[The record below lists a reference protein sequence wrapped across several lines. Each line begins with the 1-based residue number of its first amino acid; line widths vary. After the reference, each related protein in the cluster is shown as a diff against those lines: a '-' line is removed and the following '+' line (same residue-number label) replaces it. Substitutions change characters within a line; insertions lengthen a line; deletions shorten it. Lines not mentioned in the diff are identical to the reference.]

1 MPSSQLDPYGAS
13 SQSEPQ
19 PSKLNRTW
27 KGSKTTARLPE
38 SRMLQFS
45 PPTARYIFRSSTQR
59 CCTMLLTL
67 TWPFMALTNVSCLVL
82 PIRSC
87 SNAAERDGDIVAL
100 PRRRFS
106 IRVVQKA
113 WPQPKRL
120 KIGFICGSPA
130 CHQLKN
136 NVLVHVSRTL

>member
-1 MPSSQLDPYGAS
+1 
-13 SQSEPQ
+13 
-19 PSKLNRTW
+19 
-27 KGSKTTARLPE
+27 
-38 SRMLQFS
+38 
-45 PPTARYIFRSSTQR
+45 
-59 CCTMLLTL
+59 MLLHA
-67 TWPFMALTNVSCLVL
+67 PHSDMAVHGPNERLMPRPPYKILQQ
-82 PIRSC
+82 
-87 SNAAERDGDIVAL
+87 AAERDGDIAAL